1 MKKLFALLLLIQS
14 GMQAH
19 AVYISEIMY
28 DPAGSNTSRRWV
40 EIYNDTSSPINLVGW
55 KFYEDKTN
63 HGITSS
69 IDSPLGTSV
78 VAGSYAIIADNPKQF
93 LVEYPSYAGVVYDTA
108 FSLPVSGT
116 DYHIAL
122 KESSTGQEISPVDYN
137 PSIGGSNDGSTVSR
151 IDGVWV
157 HSNATPGLI
166 NQVYVATSSSQD
178 IVSSTTSTTTST
190 QGTIAQVTPAGAD
203 ILLYLPTDK
212 VAIAGAETTF
222 SVFGLT
228 KGGKQLENCTYVWA
242 YGDGGQGTGSSTQYR
257 YAYPGRYIASV
268 EGGNGYVVG
277 TGRMSVRVIAPDI
290 MISDISTGKYGTYVD
305 IENPN
310 SYDLDFSQWRL
321 MINNSSFPFPK
332 NTLIRANAVTHFS
345 GLAMGFAST
354 TISSSTIVKILFPSQ
369 EEVTRFSPP
378 VALFPLPTQATST
391 ITTLQVST
399 TTIPFAKG
407 TSSQMLGSIA
417 KPLPRKVSTPV
428 VIPLAS
434 TTLSAPT
441 TTPATKRT
449 LVKDTRIVSF
459 FKSLFNKK

>member
-28 DPAGSNTSRRWV
+28 DPLGSNTSRRWV
-40 EIYNDTSSPINLVGW
+40 EIYNDTGSAINLVGW

-137 PSIGGSNDGSTVSR
+137 PSTGGSNDGSTLSK

-157 HSNATPGLI
+157 RSNVTPGLI

-178 IVSSTTSTTTST
+178 ASSPITSTTTS
-190 QGTIAQVTPAGAD
+190 QGTITQATPASAD

-212 VAIAGAETTF
+212 VAIAGADTTF

-228 KGGKQLENCTYVWA
+228 KAGKQLENCGYMWA
-242 YGDGGQGTGSSTQYR
+242 YGDGGQGTGSSTLYR

-321 MINNSSFPFPK
+321 MINNLSFPFPK

-369 EEVTRFSPP
+369 EEVTRYSPP
-378 VALFPLPTQATST
+378 QVLFSLPASTSST
-391 ITTLQVST
+391 VTTLQVST
-399 TTIPFAKG
+399 TTSSLTKG

-428 VIPLAS
+428 VVPLAS

-441 TTPATKRT
+441 TTSTTKRT